1 MCETNIDDCVENECK
16 NGSKCVDGVN
26 TYTCDCLPG
35 YRGRFCDEKFEWC
48 SSAEL
53 NPCANE
59 ATCIPVNSNAPD
71 YICECKS
78 GWSGRNCTE
87 NVNDCDGHL
96 CQNGAKCVDGMNT
109 YSCQCANGFSGQFCE
124 QAPQMPEIEQLAKTS
139 PCQQSDCVHG
149 VCFQP
154 NSNSTEYYCKCST
167 GYMGKRC
174 DILSSI
180 SFHSG
185 QAYLQFDPLDSET
198 AGDLNVTL
206 DLATSAEFGILLYA
220 GQNKRQRANE
230 EGKLV
235 NPALNQHHLAVE
247 LYRGR
252 VRVSLNLANHST
264 ATMFSYELVND
275 GVYHEIQM
283 RLKGKTFT
291 MRVDGGKM
299 RSIKSEAISD
309 VLLMGAPLFIGGLS
323 TDYSSFAVKH
333 RHVWHKHS
341 FLGCMRALQLNGQLL
356 DIQMTTGQQRVTPGC
371 VQFSG
376 GNSNS
381 APDQMDGVRFMSSA
395 TSMAV
400 VSAIRPANDQQLNDE
415 QAMVQE
421 LIGNETD
428 LKTQRKTHYLHHNH
442 TRSGSKHHKP
452 KKTNSS
458 AEKSLAE
465 KSAAQTSAPQMP
477 DKPVVTPECMRKYF
491 TDFYREDDCVSTRKL
506 RLAKCTGTCSTLVDS
521 VSQAGCCK
529 ATRHRS
535 KQVRMKCEDG
545 RTFLKKLSIVRK
557 CSCSTK
563 SSVCY

>member
-26 TYTCDCLPG
+26 AYTCDCAPG

-48 SSAEL
+48 SSAAL
-53 NPCANE
+53 NPCAND
-59 ATCIPVNSNAPD
+59 AICIPANSNVPD

-78 GWSGRNCTE
+78 GWTGRNCSE
-87 NVNDCDGHL
+87 NANDCDGHL
-96 CQNGAKCVDGMNT
+96 CQNGAKCVDGLNT

-124 QAPQMPEIEQLAKTS
+124 QASQMPEIEQLAKTS

-185 QAYLQFDPLDSET
+185 KAYLQFDPLDSET

-206 DLATSAEFGILLYA
+206 DLATSGEFGILLYA
-220 GQNKRQRANE
+220 GQNKRLRSIE
-230 EGKLV
+230 EGRSFGQH
-235 NPALNQHHLAVE
+235 LNQHHLAVE
-247 LYRGR
+247 LYQGR

-283 RLKGKTFT
+283 RLKGNTFT

-323 TDYSSFAVKH
+323 TNFSSFAVKH
-333 RHVWHKHS
+333 RHVWNKHS
-341 FLGCMRALQLNGQLL
+341 FMGCMRALQMNGQLL
-356 DIQMTTGQQRVTPGC
+356 DIQMATGQQRVAPGC
-371 VQFSG
+371 VQFS
-376 GNSNS
+376 NSNT
-381 APDQMDGVRFMSSA
+381 APDQMDGVRLMSSA

-400 VSAIRPANDQQLNDE
+400 VSALRPAANDPQLNDE

-428 LKTQRKTHYLHHNH
+428 LKVQRKTHYLHHNH
-442 TRSGSKHHKP
+442 TKAGSKHHKA
-452 KKTNSS
+452 KEDSSSSSSSSS
-458 AEKSLAE
+458 AEKS
-465 KSAAQTSAPQMP
+465 SVQTSAPQMIG
-477 DKPVVTPECMRKYF
+477 KQAATPECTRKYF
-491 TDFYREDDCVSTRKL
+491 TDFYRENDCVSTRKL
-506 RLAKCTGTCSTLVDS
+506 RMAKCGTGSCSALVDS
-521 VSQAGCCK
+521 VSQPGCCK

-545 RTFLKKLSIVRK
+545 RTIVKKLAIVRK

-563 SSVCY
+563 SCY